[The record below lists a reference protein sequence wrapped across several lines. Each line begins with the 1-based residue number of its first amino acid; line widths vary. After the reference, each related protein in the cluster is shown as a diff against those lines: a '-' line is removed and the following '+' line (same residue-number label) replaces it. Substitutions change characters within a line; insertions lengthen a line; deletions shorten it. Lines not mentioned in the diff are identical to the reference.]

1 VEKGRERVR
10 VAVVGG
16 ASGVRRSIVDL
27 LVSEGHDVV
36 TAPRGSQRPPLE
48 GCRALV
54 HVPDQLPHTL
64 GSSWSQRW
72 PAHDQVHA
80 HGVRRLV
87 DQACAA
93 GVRRI
98 VHLSGSWLYADQG
111 DDWVTERSPVC
122 VNSATEPLAVG
133 EMAVQDS
140 ADCVR
145 TSIVLRLGQ
154 VVGDTP
160 LTRWTLRAAA
170 AGRPYG
176 VGDPDGFAHLVHS
189 DDVAT
194 AVLASLDAP
203 SGIYNVGAAPVT
215 RADLVSAYAR
225 AVDGH
230 FLGPVTRR
238 LAGSRLEP
246 FERSL
251 RVSSDQF
258 SSATGWSPRHATFSP
273 AWFEAAENLLVLR

>member
-1 VEKGRERVR
+1 MA
-10 VAVVGG
+10 VAGT
-16 ASGVRRSIVDL
+16 ASGVRRGIVDL
-27 LVSEGHDVV
+27 LLAEGHDVV
-36 TAPRGSQRPPLE
+36 TAPRGSHRPPLE
-48 GCRALV
+48 GCSVLV

-64 GSSWSQRW
+64 GSRWSQRW
-72 PAHDQVHA
+72 PAHDQLHA
-80 HGVRRLV
+80 HGVTRLV
-87 DQACAA
+87 EQACTA

-111 DDWVTERSPVC
+111 DDWVTEQSPIC
-122 VNSATEPLAVG
+122 VTAATEPLAVG

-145 TSIVLRLGQ
+145 TSVVLRLGQ

-176 VGDPDGFAHLVHS
+176 LGDPGGFAHLVHS

-203 SGIYNVGAAPVT
+203 SGVYNVGAAPVR
-215 RADLVSAYAR
+215 RADVVSAYAA
-225 AVDGH
+225 AVERGTGH

-238 LAGSRLEP
+238 LAGSRIEP

-251 RVSSDQF
+251 RVSADRF
-258 SSATGWSPRHATFSP
+258 SAGTGWSPRHETFSRS
-273 AWFEAAENLLVLR
+273 WFEAAENVLVLR

>member
-1 VEKGRERVR
+1 MR
-10 VAVVGG
+10 VAVAGV

-27 LVSEGHDVV
+27 LLAEGHDVV
-36 TAPRGSQRPPLE
+36 TAPRGSQRPALE

-64 GSSWSQRW
+64 GSRWAQRW
-72 PAHDQVHA
+72 PAHDHLHA

-87 DQACAA
+87 DAACGA

-111 DDWVTERSPVC
+111 DHWVGEDSPIC
-122 VNSATEPLAVG
+122 VTAATEPLAVG

-145 TSIVLRLGQ
+145 TSVVLRLGQ

-203 SGIYNVGAAPVT
+203 SGVYNVGAAPVR
-215 RADLVSAYAR
+215 RADVVSAYAA
-225 AVDGH
+225 AVERGTGH

-251 RVSSDQF
+251 RVSSDRF
-258 SSATGWSPRHATFSP
+258 SLTTGWSPRHATFSRS
-273 AWFEAAENLLVLR
+273 WFEAAENLLVLR

>member
-1 VEKGRERVR
+1 M
-10 VAVVGG
+10 VGG
-16 ASGVRRSIVDL
+16 VSGVRRSIVDL
-27 LVSEGHDVV
+27 LVAEGHDVV
-36 TAPRGSQRPPLE
+36 TATRSTQRPPLE

-72 PAHDQVHA
+72 PAHDQLHA
-80 HGVRRLV
+80 YGVRRLV
-87 DQACAA
+87 EQACTAE
-93 GVRRI
+93 VRRI

-122 VNSATEPLAVG
+122 VNSATEPLAMG

-145 TSIVLRLGQ
+145 TSVVLRLGQ

-160 LTRWTLRAAA
+160 LTRWTLRAAS

-176 VGDPDGFAHLVHS
+176 VGDPEGFAHVVHS

-203 SGIYNVGAAPVT
+203 SGIFNVGAAPVT
-215 RADLVSAYAR
+215 RTDLVSAYAR
-225 AVDGH
+225 AVDRDSGH
-230 FLGPVTRR
+230 FLGPLTRR

-273 AWFEAAENLLVLR
+273 AWFEAAENLLVPG

>member
-1 VEKGRERVR
+1 MGEAGRRRAVESFGWDAVARETVELYRSLRLSESAVSFPRSRDVQPRVDLPLSGCYLRLSADTGSRGDQRPASASTIRVGKGRERVR

-27 LVSEGHDVV
+27 LVAEGHDVV

-72 PAHDQVHA
+72 PAHDQLHA

-122 VNSATEPLAVG
+122 VNCRHRAARGRGDGGPG
-133 EMAVQDS
+133 
-140 ADCVR
+140 
-145 TSIVLRLGQ
+145 LRRLRAHQ
-154 VVGDTP
+154 
-160 LTRWTLRAAA
+160 RRAAA
-170 AGRPYG
+170 GPGRG
-176 VGDPDGFAHLVHS
+176 
-189 DDVAT
+189 
-194 AVLASLDAP
+194 
-203 SGIYNVGAAPVT
+203 
-215 RADLVSAYAR
+215 
-225 AVDGH
+225 
-230 FLGPVTRR
+230 
-238 LAGSRLEP
+238 
-246 FERSL
+246 
-251 RVSSDQF
+251 
-258 SSATGWSPRHATFSP
+258 
-273 AWFEAAENLLVLR
+273 